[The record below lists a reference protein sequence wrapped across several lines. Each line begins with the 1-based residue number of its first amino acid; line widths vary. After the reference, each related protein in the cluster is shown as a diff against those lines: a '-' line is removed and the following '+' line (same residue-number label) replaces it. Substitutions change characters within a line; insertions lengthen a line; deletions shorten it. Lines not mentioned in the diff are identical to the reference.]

1 MENNS
6 YNIQKLKDSK
16 SFCIA
21 PWITSHTW
29 PDGRVFPCCL
39 YDTNPVAYAKT
50 DKLIP
55 PFGNVNDSELKD
67 IWNSDKYK
75 EIRVQMLDGK
85 KPTGCSRCYHLEDNN
100 ENSYRE
106 KFTRDFKHT
115 FEIVNQTEEDGH
127 LNEMKLYAWDFRI
140 SNFCNFK
147 CRSCGVDL
155 SSSWH
160 SDQNALFPEEA
171 HLRKKGL
178 ISVTDKS
185 AFMDMINP
193 HYQYVEEIYFAGGEP
208 LMMPEHYEIL
218 DKLIELN
225 RTETAIRYSTNFSK
239 LKFGKKNILDIWKN
253 FQNLS
258 LYISV
263 DGVGKIGEYVRKGYN
278 HEEFVNNVKLFK
290 DSNIKYKELGYMV
303 TYGSLNYL
311 HLFDL
316 IIEFIK
322 EGILD
327 THQHQKQITITFVPI
342 THPAYYNCQ
351 FLPKWVKDDF
361 KKRLDTFKDE
371 LSEFKCDKFF
381 LNEIMEKL
389 QSIYKRSISVEFN
402 LDEMKELKTY
412 TDKLDILRSEKFDTT
427 FEKYYCKLDNLLINE
442 NENTKKYSK
451 RN

>member
-1 MENNS
+1 MEQNS

-21 PWITSHTW
+21 PWMTSHTW
-29 PDGRVFPCCL
+29 PDGRVLPCCL
-39 YDTNPVAYAKT
+39 YNT
-50 DKLIP
+50 DPADYDKSDPLIP

-67 IWNSDKYK
+67 VWNSDKYK
-75 EIRVQMLDGK
+75 EMRVQMLDGK
-85 KPTGCSRCYHLEDNN
+85 KPSGCSRCYHLEDNGGL
-100 ENSYRE
+100 SYRQ
-106 KFTRDFKHT
+106 KFTKDFEHT
-115 FEIVNQTEEDGH
+115 FELVNKTQSDGY
-127 LNEMKLYAWDFRI
+127 LNDMKLYAWDFRI

-160 SDQNALFPEEA
+160 SDQIALFPEEA
-171 HLRKKGL
+171 DFRKKGL

-185 AFMDMINP
+185 SFMDMIEP

-218 DKLIELN
+218 DKLVELN

-253 FQNLS
+253 FKNLS

-263 DGVGKIGEYVRKGYN
+263 DGVGKVGEYVRKGYN
-278 HEEFVNNVKLFK
+278 HQEFINNIKLFK
-290 DSNIKYKELGYMV
+290 ESNIEYKELGYMV

-316 IIEFIK
+316 VLEFIR

-327 THQHQKQITITFVPI
+327 TTIHPKQITITLVPI
-342 THPAYYNCQ
+342 TQPSYYNCQ
-351 FLPKWVKDDF
+351 FLPNWAKDEF
-361 KKRLDTFKDE
+361 KIRLDNFKSELAEFECDE
-371 LSEFKCDKFF
+371 FF
-381 LNEIMEKL
+381 LKEIMEKL
-389 QSIYKRSISVEFN
+389 ENVYKRSVDVDFN
-402 LDEMKELKTY
+402 LDEMKQLKSF
-412 TDKLDILRSEKFDTT
+412 TDKLDMLRSENFNTT
-427 FEKYYCKLDNLLINE
+427 FESYYGNIDNLLINE
-442 NENTKKYSK
+442 K
-451 RN
+451 

>member
-21 PWITSHTW
+21 PWMSAHTW
-29 PDGRVFPCCL
+29 PDGRVLPCCL
-39 YDTNPVAYAKT
+39 YNTNPAEYEET

-67 IWNSDKYK
+67 VWNSNKYK
-75 EIRVQMLDGK
+75 EMRVQMLDGK
-85 KPTGCSRCYHLEDNN
+85 KPSGCSRCYHLEDNN
-100 ENSYRE
+100 ESSYRQ
-106 KFTRDFKHT
+106 KFTRDFEHT
-115 FEIVNQTEEDGH
+115 FEMVNQTQEDGH
-127 LNEMKLYAWDFRI
+127 LNDMKLYAWDFRI

-155 SSSWH
+155 SSSWYT
-160 SDQNALFPEEA
+160 DQIALFPEEA
-171 HLRKKGL
+171 DFRKKGL

-185 AFMDMINP
+185 SFMDMINP

-218 DKLIELN
+218 DKLVEEG

-239 LKFGKKNILDIWKN
+239 LRFGKKNILDIWKN
-253 FQNLS
+253 FKNLS

-263 DGVGKIGEYVRKGYN
+263 DGVGNIGEYVRKGYK
-278 HEEFVNNVKLFK
+278 HQEFIDNIKLFRE
-290 DSNIKYKELGYMV
+290 SGIEYKEFGYMV
-303 TYGSLNYL
+303 TYGTLNYL

-327 THQHQKQITITFVPI
+327 TTMHDKQITVTLVPI
-342 THPAYYNCQ
+342 TQPSYYNCQ
-351 FLPKWVKDDF
+351 FLPSWVKRDF
-361 KKRLDTFKDE
+361 KLRLDNFKDE
-371 LSEFKCDKFF
+371 LNNFDCDEYFIK
-381 LNEIMEKL
+381 EIIQKL
-389 QSIYKRSISVEFN
+389 KSVYDRSMDIDFN
-402 LDEMKELKTY
+402 LDEMLELKSY
-412 TDKLDILRSEKFDTT
+412 TNKLDKLRSENFNTT
-427 FEKYYCKLDNLLINE
+427 FEKYYGNIDNLLIDE
-442 NENTKKYSK
+442 KSS
-451 RN
+451 

>member
-21 PWITSHTW
+21 PWMSAHTW
-29 PDGRVFPCCL
+29 PDGRVLPCCL
-39 YDTNPVAYAKT
+39 YNTNPAEYEET

-67 IWNSDKYK
+67 VWNSNKYK
-75 EIRVQMLDGK
+75 EMRVQMLDGK
-85 KPTGCSRCYHLEDNN
+85 KPSGCSRCYHLEDNN
-100 ENSYRE
+100 ESSYRQ
-106 KFTRDFKHT
+106 KFTRDFEHT
-115 FEIVNQTEEDGH
+115 FEMVNQTEEDGH
-127 LNEMKLYAWDFRI
+127 LNDMKLYAWDFRI

-155 SSSWH
+155 SSSWYT
-160 SDQNALFPEEA
+160 DQIALFPEEA
-171 HLRKKGL
+171 DFRKKGL

-185 AFMDMINP
+185 SFMDMINP

-218 DKLIELN
+218 DKLVEEG

-239 LKFGKKNILDIWKN
+239 LRFGKKNILDIWKN
-253 FQNLS
+253 FKNLS

-263 DGVGKIGEYVRKGYN
+263 DGVGNIGEYVRKGYK
-278 HEEFVNNVKLFK
+278 HQEFIDNIKLFRE
-290 DSNIKYKELGYMV
+290 SGIEYKEFGYMV
-303 TYGSLNYL
+303 TYGTLNYL

-327 THQHQKQITITFVPI
+327 TTMHDKQITVTLVPI
-342 THPAYYNCQ
+342 TQPSYYNCQ
-351 FLPKWVKDDF
+351 FLPSWVKRDF
-361 KKRLDTFKDE
+361 KLRLDNFKDE
-371 LSEFKCDKFF
+371 LNNFDCDEYFIK
-381 LNEIMEKL
+381 EIIQKL
-389 QSIYKRSISVEFN
+389 KSVYDRSMDIDFN
-402 LDEMKELKTY
+402 LDEMLELKSY
-412 TDKLDILRSEKFDTT
+412 TNKLDKLRSENFNTT
-427 FEKYYCKLDNLLINE
+427 FEKYYGNIDNLLIDE
-442 NENTKKYSK
+442 KSS
-451 RN
+451 

>member
-21 PWITSHTW
+21 PWMSAHTW
-29 PDGRVFPCCL
+29 PDGRVLPCCL
-39 YDTNPVAYAKT
+39 YNTNPAEYEET

-67 IWNSDKYK
+67 VWNSNKYK
-75 EIRVQMLDGK
+75 EMRVQMLDGK
-85 KPTGCSRCYHLEDNN
+85 KPSGCSRCYHLEDNN
-100 ENSYRE
+100 ESSYRQ
-106 KFTRDFKHT
+106 KFTRDFEHT
-115 FEIVNQTEEDGH
+115 FEMVNQTEEDGH
-127 LNEMKLYAWDFRI
+127 LNDMKLYAWDFRI

-155 SSSWH
+155 SSSWYT
-160 SDQNALFPEEA
+160 DQIALFPEEA
-171 HLRKKGL
+171 DFRKKGL

-185 AFMDMINP
+185 SFMDMINP

-218 DKLIELN
+218 DKLVEEG

-239 LKFGKKNILDIWKN
+239 LRFGKKNILDIWKN
-253 FQNLS
+253 FKNLS

-263 DGVGKIGEYVRKGYN
+263 DGVGNIGEYVRKGYK
-278 HEEFVNNVKLFK
+278 HQEFIDNIKLFRE
-290 DSNIKYKELGYMV
+290 SGIEYKEFGYMV
-303 TYGSLNYL
+303 TYGTLNYL

-327 THQHQKQITITFVPI
+327 TTMHDKQITVTLVPI
-342 THPAYYNCQ
+342 TQPSYYNCQ
-351 FLPKWVKDDF
+351 FLPSWVKRDF
-361 KKRLDTFKDE
+361 KLRLDNFKDE
-371 LSEFKCDKFF
+371 LNNFDCDEYFIK
-381 LNEIMEKL
+381 EIIKKL
-389 QSIYKRSISVEFN
+389 KSVYDRSMDIDFN
-402 LDEMKELKTY
+402 LDEMLELKSY
-412 TDKLDILRSEKFDTT
+412 TNKLDKLRSENFNTT
-427 FEKYYCKLDNLLINE
+427 FEKYYGNIDNLLIDE
-442 NENTKKYSK
+442 KSS
-451 RN
+451 

>member
-21 PWITSHTW
+21 PWMSAHTW
-29 PDGRVFPCCL
+29 PDGRVLPCCL
-39 YDTNPVAYAKT
+39 YNTNPAEYEET

-67 IWNSDKYK
+67 VWNSNKYK
-75 EIRVQMLDGK
+75 EMRVQMLDGK
-85 KPTGCSRCYHLEDNN
+85 KPSGCSRCYHLEDNN
-100 ENSYRE
+100 ESSYRQ
-106 KFTRDFKHT
+106 KFTRDFEHT
-115 FEIVNQTEEDGH
+115 FEMVNQTEEDGH
-127 LNEMKLYAWDFRI
+127 LNDMKLYAWDFRI

-155 SSSWH
+155 SSSWYT
-160 SDQNALFPEEA
+160 DQIALFPEEA
-171 HLRKKGL
+171 DFRKKGL

-185 AFMDMINP
+185 SFMDMINP

-218 DKLIELN
+218 DKLVEEG

-239 LKFGKKNILDIWKN
+239 LRFGKKNILDIWKN
-253 FQNLS
+253 FKNLS

-263 DGVGKIGEYVRKGYN
+263 DGVGNIGEYVRKGYK
-278 HEEFVNNVKLFK
+278 HQEFIDNIKLFRE
-290 DSNIKYKELGYMV
+290 SGIEYKEFGYMV
-303 TYGSLNYL
+303 TYGTLNYL

-327 THQHQKQITITFVPI
+327 TTMHDKQITLTLVPI
-342 THPAYYNCQ
+342 TQPSYYNCQ
-351 FLPKWVKDDF
+351 FLPSWVKRDF
-361 KKRLDTFKDE
+361 KLRLDNFKDE
-371 LSEFKCDKFF
+371 LNNFDCDEYFIK
-381 LNEIMEKL
+381 EIIQKL
-389 QSIYKRSISVEFN
+389 KSVYDRSMDIDFN
-402 LDEMKELKTY
+402 LDEMLELKSY
-412 TDKLDILRSEKFDTT
+412 TNKLDKLRSENFNTT
-427 FEKYYCKLDNLLINE
+427 FEKYYGNIDNLLIDE
-442 NENTKKYSK
+442 KSS
-451 RN
+451 

>member
-21 PWITSHTW
+21 PWMSAHTW
-29 PDGRVFPCCL
+29 PDGRVLPCCL
-39 YDTNPVAYAKT
+39 YNTNPAEYEET

-67 IWNSDKYK
+67 VWNSNKYK
-75 EIRVQMLDGK
+75 EMRVQMLDGK
-85 KPTGCSRCYHLEDNN
+85 KPSGCSRCYHLEDNN
-100 ENSYRE
+100 ESSYRQ
-106 KFTRDFKHT
+106 KFTRDFEHT
-115 FEIVNQTEEDGH
+115 FEMVNQTEEDGH
-127 LNEMKLYAWDFRI
+127 LNDMKLYAWDFRI

-155 SSSWH
+155 SSSWYT
-160 SDQNALFPEEA
+160 DQIALFPEEA
-171 HLRKKGL
+171 DFRKKGL

-185 AFMDMINP
+185 SFMDMINP

-218 DKLIELN
+218 DKLVEEG

-239 LKFGKKNILDIWKN
+239 LRFGKKNILDIWKN
-253 FQNLS
+253 FKNLS

-263 DGVGKIGEYVRKGYN
+263 DGVGNIGEYVRKGYK
-278 HEEFVNNVKLFK
+278 HQEFIDNIKLFRE
-290 DSNIKYKELGYMV
+290 SGIEYKEFGYMV
-303 TYGSLNYL
+303 TYGTLNYL

-327 THQHQKQITITFVPI
+327 TTMHDKQITVTLVPI
-342 THPAYYNCQ
+342 TQPSYYNCQ
-351 FLPKWVKDDF
+351 FLPSWVKRDF
-361 KKRLDTFKDE
+361 KLRLDNFKDE
-371 LSEFKCDKFF
+371 LNNFDCDEYFIK
-381 LNEIMEKL
+381 EIIQKL
-389 QSIYKRSISVEFN
+389 KSVYDRSMDIDFN
-402 LDEMKELKTY
+402 LDEMLELKSY
-412 TDKLDILRSEKFDTT
+412 TNKLDKLRSENFNTT
-427 FEKYYCKLDNLLINE
+427 FEKYYGNTDNLLIDD
-442 NENTKKYSK
+442 KSS
-451 RN
+451 